1 MPLFHAIV
9 RRAALVALTAAAL
22 AGCDGTAVVT
32 LTASQAHFL
41 AYRVTLV
48 SVALQAS
55 NGAGTVQV
63 LPAGTTIDLARLVD
77 VDQILGAAAAVPG
90 TYTSAVV
97 TVDYSNS
104 LIVADDGSA
113 AGATLTAVDAA
124 GMPLGRV
131 ALTVNLDPKD
141 ALRVDAG
148 RTSSLALDM
157 KLSASNAV
165 NLAQRTDVVT
175 PMIAASTVPLD
186 AKPVR
191 VGGAV
196 ASVDAAKATYTL
208 NVAPYGSTARS
219 AGSWIAAPDGATAYE
234 VNGLPAQGAAG
245 FAALAGL
252 GAGAYTVAIGT
263 FSGTATASSAT
274 QDVIFTPTD
283 VYAGSSA
290 ASARFDRLSG
300 LVTARAGDRLTV
312 SGATLLSAAGT
323 NSFVTGTGTVTLS
336 TATAVTHAG
345 QADPLT
351 AGLAQQISVGSR
363 ITAFGTATTDSAGN
377 VTLDAGAGRIRLA
390 PSTADGIVSALGNGT
405 VIVALDTLGGRAVAP
420 FVFAGTG
427 AGASADS
434 NPARYQIAT
443 TAFSLANA
451 SIGTPVEASG
461 SVANFGAAPPDF
473 IASSLADRTN
483 LPAVLSIDWGS
494 AGTAAPFVSI
504 GGAQLDLDRLNAAI
518 GARHQILIGAQSLDL
533 TTLASDPLIVPDGA
547 ATAVVY
553 SIGHAT
559 SATVDNYDSFAD
571 FSAAL
576 GVDLNG
582 AVHATMLTA
591 EGVFSVSTG
600 TLSATSV
607 SVYLDD

>member
-1 MPLFHAIV
+1 MPIFHAIV
-9 RRAALVALTAAAL
+9 RRAAQVALAAAAL

-63 LPAGTTIDLARLVD
+63 LPAGTTIDLARLSD

-113 AGATLTAVDAA
+113 AGATLTAVDAS

-141 ALRVDAG
+141 ALRVDVG

-165 NLAQRTDVVT
+165 NLAQKTDVVT

-191 VGGAV
+191 VGGAI
-196 ASVDAAKATYTL
+196 ASVDATKATYTV
-208 NVAPYGSTARS
+208 NVAPYGSTMRS
-219 AGSWIAAPDGATAYE
+219 AGSWVATPDGATAYE
-234 VNGLPAQGAAG
+234 VNGVPAQGAVG
-245 FAALAGL
+245 FAALAGV
-252 GAGAYTVAIGT
+252 GAGAYTVAIGA

-274 QDVIFTPTD
+274 QNVLFTPTD

-300 LVTARAGDRLTV
+300 LVTARAGDSLTV
-312 SGATLLSAAGT
+312 SGATLLSTAGT
-323 NSFVTGTGTVTLS
+323 NSFVTGIGTVTLS
-336 TATAVTHAG
+336 TSTAVTHAG
-345 QADPLT
+345 QANPLT

-363 ITAFGTATTDSAGN
+363 ITAFGTATTDAAGN
-377 VTLDAGAGRIRLA
+377 VTLDAGVGRIRIA

-405 VIVALDTLGGRAVAP
+405 VTVALDTLGGRAVAP
-420 FVFAGTG
+420 FAFAGT
-427 AGASADS
+427 GASADS

-443 TAFSLANA
+443 TTFSLANA
-451 SIGTPVEASG
+451 SVGTPVEASG
-461 SVANFGAAPPDF
+461 NVANFGAAPPDF

-504 GGAQLDLDRLNAAI
+504 GSAQLDLDRLNAAI
-518 GARHQILIGAQSLDL
+518 GARHQILIGAQSLDM

-582 AVHATMLTA
+582 AVHATALTA
-591 EGVFSVSTG
+591 DGVFNASTD